1 MDAKLSFRKYM
12 FNCWLCWN
20 GIWCVENESNS
31 SVSAKALC
39 LKYNTLGLFKFVS
52 DNLFDHQRVSQA
64 NWYWGFWLKWSNS
77 PLFSEQRKQLQNKN
91 ACTPKEVLFM
101 QMHSGDPFRKRQNRT
116 QCLHL
121 CREESTIFTETVVL
135 KSGSSKMLREYWS
148 GSLIRFQAL
157 LLIPY

>member
-1 MDAKLSFRKYM
+1 MLEWDMVRWKWIQFLRFCK
-12 FNCWLCWN
+12 
-20 GIWCVENESNS
+20 GIMP
-31 SVSAKALC
+31 
-39 LKYNTLGLFKFVS
+39 TLGLFKFVS

-64 NWYWGFWLKWSNS
+64 NWYWGFWLKWLNS
-77 PLFSEQRKQLQNKN
+77 AFFSEQRKQLQNKK

-135 KSGSSKMLREYWS
+135 KSGSSKMLREYGS
-148 GSLIRFQAL
+148 GSLIRFSSLITNAL
-157 LLIPY
+157 LILLLSWLFGSS